1 MRYKI
6 TLLTLLFS
14 FLFQIQSEAQVEFE
28 DVSTASGISI
38 TGPWSFKLGGVSFYD
53 FDNDGWDDL
62 TFASKGDFPVKIFKN
77 VSGAYVE
84 QDFSLNITGH
94 SKQVIW
100 VDYDN
105 DGDNDLFVTRF
116 DDSNRLFQNDGS
128 FNFTDVTTTAGFS
141 NETLYTYGA
150 SFGDFNND
158 GFLDVFLNNKDDN
171 KVISNMLFKNN
182 GNGTFT
188 DVSISAQI
196 SPTGHLSFC
205 SVFFDYNNDGYQ
217 DIYISNDRFPE
228 TNILYR
234 NNGDET
240 FTDVSTSSGTG
251 ISANAMST
259 TIGDYNNDGWFDIFV
274 TNTAEGNYLLKNNGD
289 GTFSDVATSTGT
301 VFNTVSWGAVFF
313 DAENDMDL
321 DLYVSSM
328 ITDTATG
335 MLTSG
340 FYLCDENTEYEIPV
354 NAGFQNDVYTSFGN
368 AIGDINN
375 DGKPDIVVSNEA
387 PENHTLWQN
396 NSVTSNNWIKLKL
409 EGTTS
414 NKSGIGNRIEVF
426 ANGVSQYRYTACGEG
441 FLGQNSGYE
450 FIGLLDATNID
461 YIKVTWN
468 TTGIVETINNIQP
481 NQAITIQEGNGV
493 LNVDDV
499 SFTSISVYPNPSDL
513 GIFYI
518 NNDVLGEKRIDV
530 YNILGKKITTIKTNG
545 NLIDLSSVNE
555 GVYILKIQIDNKIF
569 VKKVVKK

>member
-1 MRYKI
+1 MRCKI
-6 TLLTLLFS
+6 TFVALLFN
-14 FLFQIQSEAQVEFE
+14 FLFLMQSQAQVAFE
-28 DVSTASGISI
+28 DVSTSAGISI

-62 TFASKGDFPVKIFKN
+62 TFASKGDFPVKFFKN
-77 VSGAYVE
+77 VSGSFVE

-105 DGDNDLFVTRF
+105 DGDNDLFVTRL
-116 DDSNRLFQNDGS
+116 DDSNILYQNDGS
-128 FNFTDVTTTAGFS
+128 FNFTDVTAAAGFS
-141 NETLYTYGA
+141 SDNLFTYGA

-158 GFLDVFLNNKDDN
+158 GFLDVFINNKDDS
-171 KVISNMLFKNN
+171 KVIPNMLFKNN

-188 DVSISAQI
+188 DVSTSAQI
-196 SPTGHLSFC
+196 SGTGHLSFC

-240 FTDVSTSSGTG
+240 FTDVSFSSGAG

-259 TIGDYNNDGWFDIFV
+259 SIGDYNNDGWFDIYV
-274 TNTAEGNYLLKNNGD
+274 TNTAEGNYLLKNNAD
-289 GTFSDVATSTGT
+289 GTFTDVATATGT
-301 VFNTVSWGAVFF
+301 AFNSVSWGAVFF

-328 ITDTATG
+328 ITDTNSG

-340 FYLCDENTEYEIPV
+340 FHLCDENTLYAIPTD
-354 NAGFQNDVYTSFGN
+354 AGFQNDAYASFGN

-375 DGKPDIVVSNEA
+375 DGQADIAVSNEA
-387 PENHTLWQN
+387 PENHALWQN
-396 NSVTSNNWIKLKL
+396 NSTTSNNWLKIKL
-409 EGTTS
+409 EGVTS

-426 ANGVSQYRYTACGEG
+426 ANGISQYRYTACGEG

-450 FIGLLDATNID
+450 FIGLADATSVD
-461 YIKVTWN
+461 YIKITWN
-468 TTGIVETINNIQP
+468 KTGVTETITNITP
-481 NQAITIQEGNGV
+481 NQSILIQEGNGV
-493 LNVDDV
+493 LSIEDTDITAV
-499 SFTSISVYPNPSDL
+499 SIYPNPSDT

-518 NNDVLGEKRIDV
+518 SNQVTGKKTIEV
-530 YNILGKKITTIKTNG
+530 FNILGKKIKTIRTEG
-545 NLIDLSSVNE
+545 NQIDLSEASQ
-555 GVYILKIQIDNKIF
+555 GVYLLKIKLENRIF
-569 VKKVVKK
+569 VKKIIKK